1 MFRKFTFIALTS
13 VLAIGIISASFTESQ
28 PKPTKKTE
36 KKTKA
41 KKPKEGNGD
50 GKPATAVNTDKLT
63 WYSMTDGYAKAKKE
77 KKILVVDVYTD
88 WCYWCKVMDKQT
100 YENKNIVAKMKKYA
114 VAVKFNPEVN
124 ANHTV
129 NGQVMNS
136 DQLAT
141 YLNKGGR
148 IPGYPMTFVWKDLD
162 NSSKIEPYSGYMD
175 TTTFNIVLNKSI
187 QE

>member
-1 MFRKFTFIALTS
+1 MFRKLTFITLALT
-13 VLAIGIISASFTESQ
+13 LAIGISSASFTESQ
-28 PKPTKKTE
+28 PKPTKKTA

-41 KKPKEGNGD
+41 KKSKDDDKTPAA
-50 GKPATAVNTDKLT
+50 ATANTEKLT
-63 WYSMTDGYAKAKKE
+63 WYSMTDGFAKAKKE
-77 KKILVVDVYTD
+77 KKVLVVDVYTD

-100 YENKNIVAKMKKYA
+100 YENKNIVTKMRKYA

-141 YLNKGGR
+141 YLNRGGR

-175 TTTFNIVLNKSI
+175 TTTFNAVLNKSI